1 MYDFHY
7 NYIKAGYGCGTK
19 LLFIDT
25 NSLVYEIKTDDVYED
40 FLKIRGL
47 FDFSDYH
54 KHSWFYDP
62 VDKKNDW

>member
-1 MYDFHY
+1 MMFMK
-7 NYIKAGYGCGTK
+7 I
-19 LLFIDT
+19 FM
-25 NSLVYEIKTDDVYED
+25 
-40 FLKIRGL
+40 KIRGL